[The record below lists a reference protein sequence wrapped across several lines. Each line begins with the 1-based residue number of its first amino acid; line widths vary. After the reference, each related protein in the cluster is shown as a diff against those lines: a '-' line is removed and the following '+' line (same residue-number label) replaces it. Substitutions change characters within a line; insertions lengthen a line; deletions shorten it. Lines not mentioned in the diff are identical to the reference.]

1 MTILKFQW
9 LFDTEI
15 QSCIQGS
22 DEEKA
27 EAGLVLLA
35 ALEAAR
41 IASVMLSPITPA
53 TSGRIAAQLGFPD
66 DDPACSTWAGTA
78 WGGLRDG
85 QQVPTPKPVFAR
97 IECDFVTAPADKKAA
112 KQAAVAA

>member
-1 MTILKFQW
+1 M
-9 LFDTEI
+9 
-15 QSCIQGS
+15 QGS

-41 IASVMLSPITPA
+41 IAAVMLSPITPA
-53 TSGRIAAQLGFPD
+53 TSGRIAAQLGFSESD
-66 DDPACSTWAGTA
+66 SVCSTWAGTA
-78 WGGLRDG
+78 WGGLRQG
-85 QQVPTPKPVFAR
+85 QQVPAPKPVFAR